1 MRTTWVAIH
10 PQPHQTRIL
19 AITPA
24 QHRLLL
30 ARLPPCPWSRTAL
43 PSLLQALA
51 QWQPTP
57 LRVVLVAGGP
67 VSGSGTSPWAD
78 FDKEPLSGLYTVVRV
93 PALPGPDLPER
104 GRGRGRFADLRQ
116 LLSQEVGHVR

>member
-19 AITPA
+19 AITAA
-24 QHRLLL
+24 QRRLLL

-43 PSLLQALA
+43 PSLVQALA

-57 LRVVLVAGGP
+57 LRVVLVAGAP
-67 VSGSGTSPWAD
+67 VPGSGTGLWAD
-78 FDKEPLSGLYTVVRV
+78 FDKEPPGGLYTVVRLS
-93 PALPGPDLPER
+93 PLGGSDRPER
-104 GRGRGRFADLRQ
+104 GGGRGRFVDLHQ
-116 LLSQEVGHVR
+116 VLSTEMGHAG